1 MNLEVGFRVRAQ
13 AHLPEDGGDVVL
25 EETVEA
31 PRHFERTTENGE
43 GSGKLAMV
51 FGVAQVKLHV
61 SARED
66 SLWKRM
72 DLQLNSQFLKN
83 GEWGLG
89 GGRGSRNLWK
99 KWESAS
105 RLKRSVHLQAARLGT
120 GLPGSISRQAL
131 RNAFRETFPG
141 YSCALIYLV

>member
-1 MNLEVGFRVRAQ
+1 MNLEVVFRVRAQ

-89 GGRGSRNLWK
+89 GGGGVEISG
-99 KWESAS
+99 
-105 RLKRSVHLQAARLGT
+105 RSGRAHLG
-120 GLPGSISRQAL
+120 
-131 RNAFRETFPG
+131 
-141 YSCALIYLV
+141 